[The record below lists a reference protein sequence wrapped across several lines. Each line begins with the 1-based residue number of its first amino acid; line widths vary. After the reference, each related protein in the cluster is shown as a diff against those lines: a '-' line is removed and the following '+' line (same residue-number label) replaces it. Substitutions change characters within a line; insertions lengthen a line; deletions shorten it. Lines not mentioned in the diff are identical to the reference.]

1 MHCSARSKPVNRS
14 AAALVADKR
23 FKCTECG
30 KCCTGNGEVWANMA
44 ECSAI
49 AVHLQVP
56 LGHFLDTYC
65 KPYENS
71 AGWRRLKYKDT
82 PDKVRSALL
91 LQTSSSGSDA
101 CCYMCFNNLAAP
113 KKGSFSMSLVRRNLL
128 PKTVLQLRTMQVIQ
142 LLCMCCRSAYFWKTS
157 FARFIKS
164 DRFSVQPIP
173 GGLP

>member
-1 MHCSARSKPVNRS
+1 MYSSAKFDRPNRT

-56 LGHFLDTYC
+56 LEEFLDTYC

-71 AGWRRLKYKDT
+71 PGWRRLKYKDT
-82 PDKVRSALL
+82 PDKVGGAVL
-91 LQTSSSGSDA
+91 LQTGVS
-101 CCYMCFNNLAAP
+101 CFGVAGTCVTFGCTN
-113 KKGSFSMSLVRRNLL
+113 SR
-128 PKTVLQLRTMQVIQ
+128 
-142 LLCMCCRSAYFWKTS
+142 
-157 FARFIKS
+157 
-164 DRFSVQPIP
+164 SVQMCPVQDDK
-173 GGLP
+173 LSHSKQCQALAL